1 MALLIAACVLP
12 RSAHAGRSFYGWLY
26 GTEVMPERGVELQ
39 SWIWDESE
47 KYETRTHE
55 TWLLW
60 SATVG
65 VTDRLELGLP
75 VELLWIDTVSPDDPA
90 ARSVYFTFKRY
101 GIEARYRLAPPDP
114 AEAPAVVPLVRLAVK
129 RDVTMRDQVRIEGD
143 LVASYDRGPV
153 QAVIDVGI
161 ASNISSSTHHVDARP
176 GVGISVA
183 VTGELRL
190 GAEFY
195 AELSL
200 EKSGESWMSVGPNLA
215 WTHGRFWLSGT
226 FGVGLYH
233 VETASRF
240 MWGVAF

>member
-1 MALLIAACVLP
+1 
-12 RSAHAGRSFYGWLY
+12 
-26 GTEVMPERGVELQ
+26 
-39 SWIWDESE
+39 
-47 KYETRTHE
+47 
-55 TWLLW
+55 
-60 SATVG
+60 
-65 VTDRLELGLP
+65 
-75 VELLWIDTVSPDDPA
+75 
-90 ARSVYFTFKRY
+90 
-101 GIEARYRLAPPDP
+101 
-114 AEAPAVVPLVRLAVK
+114 
-129 RDVTMRDQVRIEGD
+129 
-143 LVASYDRGPV
+143 
-153 QAVIDVGI
+153 VIVVGI